1 MEMIVPGFLLHL
13 LCVTLVVSDTTTE
26 FWPGKDCPVDPDIG
40 LDDPNNVFSCKPDE
54 ECCTKNL
61 KPACCA
67 AMPTD
72 MMVEDQITLWVPL
85 AGRNIIIW
93 VIIIIISVNIVIIT
107 VLGLFVWFCR
117 SDQSL
122 LDGETPCLQKFCCCL
137 GFKKRGDDGHLHLN
151 SDEFGSNAS
160 LKSSKSTAL
169 TLEDETDA
177 VAVEDDAANLEA
189 VLDPQEDEAQEEN
202 NEGETEEAADGEAA
216 DVEEEATPEGEDGG
230 EGGDEGEPTEEA
242 SEEVGEA
249 PEDGGDGGDDGG
261 E

>member
-1 MEMIVPGFLLHL
+1 VS
-13 LCVTLVVSDTTTE
+13 LVVSDTTTE

-61 KPACCA
+61 QPACCA

-72 MMVEDQITLWVPL
+72 MMVQDQITLWVPL
-85 AGRNIIIW
+85 A
-93 VIIIIISVNIVIIT
+93 VIIT

-122 LDGETPCLQKFCCCL
+122 LDGETPCLQKFCCCC

-160 LKSSKSTAL
+160 LKSSKSTVL

-189 VLDPQEDEAQEEN
+189 VLDPQEDEVQEEN
-202 NEGETEEAADGEAA
+202 NEEVTGEAVDGEAA
-216 DVEEEATPEGEDGG
+216 PEVEEEAVAPEGEG
-230 EGGDEGEPTEEA
+230 EEA
-242 SEEVGEA
+242 PTDEPSEEAAEP
-249 PEDGGDGGDDGG
+249 PEDGGDADAGGDDGG
-261 E
+261 DAGDGGGD